1 MRINAPS
8 IFSINDRN
16 NKQPNFCALKIDKSA
31 LPIIDNMSKEDIL
44 EFKQIKKR
52 LSKTKFWDMKIFSVD
67 NALKSFNFQFI
78 HKKNKHSII
87 TDGIFPYN
95 QEGDTISIYTF
106 IYGIENV
113 SQNILEKL
121 KFKSPKRA
129 AEVFDQYNKNME
141 YVIGRVFNISP
152 LENLKNKEFEI
163 NMLEE
168 ASRTA
173 KISKSAKSVNTGILT
188 KETTGNDFC
197 I

>member
-8 IFSINDRN
+8 IFSINDKN

-52 LSKTKFWDMKIFSVD
+52 LSKTKFWDMKILSID
-67 NALKSFNFQFI
+67 NAFKSFNFQFI

-121 KFKSPKRA
+121 KFKSAKRA
-129 AEVFDQYNKNME
+129 AEVFDQYNKNIE
-141 YVIGRVFNISP
+141 YARNRAFNMSP

-168 ASRTA
+168 ASKTR
-173 KISKSAKSVNTGILT
+173 KISKSAKVINTDILT
-188 KETTGNDFC
+188 KNTAGND
-197 I
+197 IY